1 MGTARHEDA
10 PKQASDEAPPL
21 SILFLDACI
30 LIYRFEGEA
39 TAVASVDKTLSR
51 LQRVDRDARI
61 AVSEI
66 SRLECRVRPLREGR
80 RNLVATYDRFFA
92 SSGLTV
98 VPLSRAMVDLATAI
112 RARSG
117 LRTPDA
123 LQAACCL
130 SLEQPASF
138 VTNDAGFR
146 RETALDVVL
155 V

>member
-10 PKQASDEAPPL
+10 PKQASDEATPL
-21 SILFLDACI
+21 SIFFLDACI

-51 LQRVDRDARI
+51 LQRADREARI

-98 VPLSRAMVDLATAI
+98 VPLSRAVVDLATAI